1 MGFGKSLKKAFVR
14 PIKAVDNKVIPVV
27 NKINS
32 YLDVWVSIIY
42 LLLYKVYILY
52 ILWYKLRIN

>member
-52 ILWYKLRIN
+52 IL